1 MALRASIAGKDEF
14 YFSESHNQVS
24 EAYSLVNSGITY
36 TWSESIEISLW
47 ADNLMNTKYASRGFY
62 FGLEPPNY
70 EDKLYMSYGDP
81 RHYGLTMK
89 VSF

>member
-1 MALRASIAGKDEF
+1 M
-14 YFSESHNQVS
+14 
-24 EAYSLVNSGITY
+24 
-36 TWSESIEISLW
+36 WSESIEISLW